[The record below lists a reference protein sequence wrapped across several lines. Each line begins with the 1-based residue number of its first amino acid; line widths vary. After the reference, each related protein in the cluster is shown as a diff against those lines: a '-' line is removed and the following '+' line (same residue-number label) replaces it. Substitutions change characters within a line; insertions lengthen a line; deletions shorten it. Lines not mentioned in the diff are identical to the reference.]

1 VDISKDFAEHLD
13 VALEEIGAQNLAG
26 SGFESEI
33 PDAEFAASQE
43 AIEDGGRH

>member
-1 VDISKDFAEHLD
+1 MNISKDFAERLD

-33 PDAEFAASQE
+33 ADAEFAGPQE
-43 AIEDGGRH
+43 ATEDGGSH